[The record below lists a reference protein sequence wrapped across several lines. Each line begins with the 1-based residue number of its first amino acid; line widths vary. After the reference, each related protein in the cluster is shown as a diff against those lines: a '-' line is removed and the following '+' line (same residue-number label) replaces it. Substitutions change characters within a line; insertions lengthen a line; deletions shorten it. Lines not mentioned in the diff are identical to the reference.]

1 MIAILGAGDL
11 GGAIA
16 QRLAE
21 RARVGGVR
29 LIDEAAGVAAGK
41 ALDIRQSGPVLR
53 SDVHVTA
60 ASDALDAVG
69 ADVIV
74 LAGDVGGGEWT
85 GARGLALVEK
95 LERAGSRAPLVF
107 AGPGQA
113 ELMEACA
120 AKLGV
125 AANRMMGTAVG
136 AAVGAIRALAGAEI
150 DQSGVDVSIALAGR
164 PPSLVIGWSA
174 ARVGGALLSERLA
187 AHRMLAVSSKLARLW
202 PPGPYAIASA
212 TAPVVEALVRGS
224 RRQHQ
229 ALAILEGEYGVRGV
243 AAMLLLTLGH
253 GRILARSEPTLS
265 PRERTGT
272 GLFSTGTA

>member
-1 MIAILGAGDL
+1 MARVAILGAGDL

-21 RARVGGVR
+21 RARVGAVC

-60 ASDALDAVG
+60 ESDVLAAVG
-69 ADVIV
+69 AAVIV

-85 GARGLALVEK
+85 GARGLSLIEK
-95 LERAGSRAPLVF
+95 LERAGSRSPLVF

-136 AAVGAIRALAGAEI
+136 ATVGAARALAGAEI

-174 ARVGGALLSERLA
+174 ARVGGTLLSERLP
-187 AHRMLAVSSKLARLW
+187 AHRMLAISSTIGRLW
-202 PPGPYAIASA
+202 PPGPHAIASA
-212 TAPVVEALVRGS
+212 TAPVVEALVAGS

-229 ALAILEGEYGVRGV
+229 ALAILEGEYGVRGI

-253 GRILARSEPTLS
+253 GRILDRREPTLS
-265 PRERTGT
+265 PRERVSVG
-272 GLFSTGTA
+272 F